1 MVENRKRLHIVTLG
15 CSKNVVD
22 SEHIAAHAVGAGWD
36 VLFDQE
42 PEEGDALL
50 LNTCGFIG
58 DAKEESIEYI
68 LRAAAKRAE
77 GELSE
82 LLVMGCLS
90 QRYLEELRAEIP
102 EVDRWYGVHDNAE
115 ILRDLGCQGQ
125 AIDWTRRMPSTPQ
138 HYAFLKIAEGC
149 NRHCAFCAIPNIR
162 GRFTSTPLPALV
174 KEAGRLAELGVK
186 ELILIAQE
194 LTYYGYDLKS
204 PDLLLRLL
212 NALEQ
217 IDGIEWLR
225 LHYAYPTNFPP
236 ELVGW
241 LATSPKA
248 CRYLDIPLQH
258 ISGHVLKTMRRAHDE
273 AFSRELVERLRAR
286 IPDLAL
292 RTTLIVGYPTE
303 SEKDFQQLLDFVAE
317 TRFDHLGVF
326 TYSEEEGTP
335 AAKGLEDRIPQEE
348 KEARR
353 DAIMSLQRGIS
364 ASRKAER
371 VGQSLP
377 VIIDHR
383 LDGETLIG
391 RTQYDSPEVDGE
403 VVVADREGVLSIGD
417 IATVRITA
425 SSEYDLQGEV
435 VEV

>member
-1 MVENRKRLHIVTLG
+1 MIGLAG
-15 CSKNVVD
+15 C
-22 SEHIAAHAVGAGWD
+22 
-36 VLFDQE
+36 
-42 PEEGDALL
+42 
-50 LNTCGFIG
+50 
-58 DAKEESIEYI
+58 
-68 LRAAAKRAE
+68 
-77 GELSE
+77 
-82 LLVMGCLS
+82 
-90 QRYLEELRAEIP
+90 
-102 EVDRWYGVHDNAE
+102 
-115 ILRDLGCQGQ
+115 
-125 AIDWTRRMPSTPQ
+125 PQ

-353 DAIMSLQRGIS
+353 DAIMSLQRDIS